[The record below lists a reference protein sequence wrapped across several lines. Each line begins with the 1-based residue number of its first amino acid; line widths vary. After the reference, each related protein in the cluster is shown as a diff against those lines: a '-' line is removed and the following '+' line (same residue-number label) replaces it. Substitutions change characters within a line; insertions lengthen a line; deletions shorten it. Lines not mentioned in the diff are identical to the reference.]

1 MENRVPTK
9 PGRIKL
15 TDDSG
20 NVKYYYMERADEPTV
35 EGTPLNKATLFD
47 SENESR
53 YACGLPNDALKMLTK
68 EWQVSVP
75 AAGWSATVNE
85 EGYYTQ
91 TIAVEGMKSMY
102 QPNFMPLYG
111 TAANVRNVENAFFV
125 IRRMTTAAGSVT
137 FLAAEVPEDDIT
149 IRIWRV

>member
-75 AAGWSATVNE
+75 AAGVTLILTPAKASSAGFVHVSTAF
-85 EGYYTQ
+85 Q
-91 TIAVEGMKSMY
+91 SAAV
-102 QPNFMPLYG
+102 
-111 TAANVRNVENAFFV
+111 AVRLV
-125 IRRMTTAAGSVT
+125 TSAGAV
-137 FLAAEVPEDDIT
+137 
-149 IRIWRV
+149 

>member
-20 NVKYYYMERADEPTV
+20 NSQYYTMERADEPTV

-47 SENESR
+47 SVNENR
-53 YACGLPNDALKMLTK
+53 YGCGLPNDALKMLTK

-75 AAGWSATVNE
+75 ATGWSAAVNE

-91 TIAVEGMKSMY
+91 TIAVAGMKSVY
-102 QPNFMPLYG
+102 QPNFMPLYEL
-111 TAANVRNVENAFFV
+111 AAGVDAVDDAFS
-125 IRRMTTAAGSVT
+125 IIKRMTTADGSVT
-137 FLAAEVPEDDIT
+137 FLAMDIPANDIT
-149 IRIWRV
+149 IRVWRV

>member
-1 MENRVPTK
+1 MLDRQPTK

-20 NVKYYYMERADEPTV
+20 NIKYYTMERADEPTV

-75 AAGWSATVNE
+75 AAGWSAEVNS
-85 EGYYTQ
+85 EGWYTNQ
-91 TIAVEGMKSMY
+91 VSIDGMKAVYNPIANLVITSAVLVDDEQSAWGNIKEIETFDGY
-102 QPNFMPLYG
+102 ILCKA
-111 TAANVRNVENAFFV
+111 TDKLDISINVRFSGV
-125 IRRMTTAAGSVT
+125 
-137 FLAAEVPEDDIT
+137 
-149 IRIWRV
+149 

>member
-20 NVKYYYMERADEPTV
+20 NVKYYYMERADEPTT

-53 YACGLPNDALKMLTK
+53 YACSLPNDALKMLTK

-75 AAGWSATVNE
+75 AAGWSAAVNE

-91 TIAVEGMKSMY
+91 TIAVEGMKSVY
-102 QPNFMPLYG
+102 QPNFMPLYELAAG
-111 TAANVRNVENAFFV
+111 VYGIDATFSSIKRMVTAD
-125 IRRMTTAAGSVT
+125 GSVT
-137 FLAAEVPEDDIT
+137 FLATSVPGNDIT
-149 IRIWRV
+149 IRVWRV

>member
-75 AAGWSATVNE
+75 VAGWSVAVNE

-91 TIAVEGMKSMY
+91 TIAVEGMKSVY

-111 TAANVRNVENAFFV
+111 IAANADTVDEVFSV
-125 IRRMTTAAGSVT
+125 IKRMTTANESVT
-137 FLAAEVPEDDIT
+137 FLATEKPTNNIT
-149 IRIWRV
+149 IRVWRL

>member
-15 TDDSG
+15 TDGSG
-20 NVKYYYMERADEPTV
+20 NSQYYTMERADKPTV

-53 YACGLPNDALKMLTK
+53 YSCVLPNDALKMLTK

-75 AAGWSATVNE
+75 AAGWSAAVNG

-91 TIAVEGMKSMY
+91 TIAVDGMKSVY

-111 TAANVRNVENAFFV
+111 LAAGVDAVDDTFS
-125 IRRMTTAAGSVT
+125 IIKRMTTADGSVT
-137 FLAAEVPEDDIT
+137 FLATEAPANDIT
-149 IRIWRV
+149 IRVWGV

>member
-75 AAGWSATVNE
+75 VAGWSAAVNE
-85 EGYYTQ
+85 EGYYAQ
-91 TIAVEGMKSMY
+91 TIAVEGMKEVFK
-102 QPNFMPLYG
+102 PNFMPLYELATG
-111 TAANVRNVENAFFV
+111 VDAVDDAFS
-125 IRRMTTAAGSVT
+125 IIKRMTTADGSVT
-137 FLAAEVPEDDIT
+137 FLAMDIPANDIT
-149 IRIWRV
+149 IRVWRV

>member
-20 NVKYYYMERADEPTV
+20 NSQYYTMERADEPTV

-75 AAGWSATVNE
+75 AAGWSAAVNE

-91 TIAVEGMKSMY
+91 TIAVEGMKSVY

-111 TAANVRNVENAFFV
+111 LATGADTVDDTFS
-125 IRRMTTAAGSVT
+125 IIKRMTTADGSVT
-137 FLAAEVPEDDIT
+137 FLATGVPDNDIT
-149 IRIWRV
+149 IRVWRV

>member
-9 PGRIKL
+9 PNRIKL

-20 NVKYYYMERADEPTV
+20 NIKYYTMERADEPTV

-53 YACGLPNDALKMLTK
+53 YSCVLPNDALKMLTK

-75 AAGWSATVNE
+75 AAGWSATANG

-91 TIAVEGMKSMY
+91 TIAVEGMKSVY

-111 TAANVRNVENAFFV
+111 LATEVGTVDDTFS
-125 IRRMTTAAGSVT
+125 IIKRMTTADGSVT
-137 FLAAEVPEDDIT
+137 FLATEAPANDIT
-149 IRIWRV
+149 IRVWRV

>member
-53 YACGLPNDALKMLTK
+53 YACELPNNALKMLTK

-75 AAGWSATVNE
+75 AAGWSAAVNE

-91 TIAVEGMKSMY
+91 TIAVEGMKEVFK
-102 QPNFMPLYG
+102 PNFMPLYG
-111 TAANVRNVENAFFV
+111 LAAGADAIDATFS
-125 IRRMTTAAGSVT
+125 IIKRMITEDGSVT
-137 FLAAEVPEDDIT
+137 FLATSVPGNDIT
-149 IRIWRV
+149 IRVWRV

>member
-1 MENRVPTK
+1 MENRIPTR

-20 NVKYYYMERADEPTV
+20 NSQYYTMERADEPTV

-53 YACGLPNDALKMLTK
+53 YSCGLPNDALKMLTK

-75 AAGWSATVNE
+75 AAGWSAAVNE

-91 TIAVEGMKSMY
+91 TIAVEGMKEVFK
-102 QPNFMPLYG
+102 PNFMPLYEL
-111 TAANVRNVENAFFV
+111 AAGADTVDDTFS
-125 IRRMTTAAGSVT
+125 IIKRMTTADGSVT
-137 FLAAEVPEDDIT
+137 FLATGAPDNDIT
-149 IRIWRV
+149 IRVWGV

>member
-53 YACGLPNDALKMLTK
+53 YGCDLPNDALKMLTK
-68 EWQVSVP
+68 EWQVNVP
-75 AAGWSATVNE
+75 AAGWSAAVNA

-91 TIAVEGMKSMY
+91 TISVSGMKSVY
-102 QPNFMPLYG
+102 KPNFMPLYG
-111 TAANVRNVENAFFV
+111 AASETDAVDEVFSV
-125 IRRMTTAAGSVT
+125 IKRMTTSNGNVT
-137 FLAAEVPEDDIT
+137 FMATEVPKNDIT
-149 IRIWRV
+149 IRVWRV

>member
-68 EWQVSVP
+68 ELLPKIKRLESWNLKY
-75 AAGWSATVNE
+75 AFYWCKL
-85 EGYYTQ
+85 
-91 TIAVEGMKSMY
+91 I
-102 QPNFMPLYG
+102 NFMKYYQ
-111 TAANVRNVENAFFV
+111 
-125 IRRMTTAAGSVT
+125 
-137 FLAAEVPEDDIT
+137 
-149 IRIWRV
+149 RIIKYLK

>member
-47 SENESR
+47 SVNENR
-53 YACGLPNDALKMLTK
+53 YVSELPSEAFELLVH
-68 EWQVSVP
+68 EWQVNVLAS
-75 AAGWSATVNE
+75 GWSADKNSA
-85 EGYYTQ
+85 GYYTQ
-91 TIAVEGMKSMY
+91 TIAVAGMEEVFCPK
-102 QPNFMPLYG
+102 FMPLNDTFAG
-111 TAANVRNVENAFFV
+111 KFFK
-125 IRRMTTAAGSVT
+125 IDRMITSDGSVT
-137 FLAAEVPEDDIT
+137 FLATQKPLENISV
-149 IRIWRV
+149 RIVGV

>member
-53 YACGLPNDALKMLTK
+53 YACELPNNALKMLTK

-75 AAGWSATVNE
+75 AAGWSAAVNG

-91 TIAVEGMKSMY
+91 TITVEGMKSVY

-111 TAANVRNVENAFFV
+111 IAADVHNVENTFFV
-125 IRRMTTAAGSVT
+125 IKRMTTADGSVT
-137 FLAAEVPEDDIT
+137 FLATEVPENDIT

>member
-53 YACGLPNDALKMLTK
+53 YACALPSDALKMLTK
-68 EWQVSVP
+68 EWQVNVL
-75 AAGWSATVNE
+75 AANWSANKNAD
-85 EGYYTQ
+85 GYYTQ
-91 TIAVEGMKSMY
+91 TVVVSGMKSVY

-111 TAANVRNVENAFFV
+111 TAATVDTVDEVFSS
-125 IRRMTTAAGSVT
+125 IKRMTTSNGNVT
-137 FLAAEVPEDDIT
+137 FMATEVPENDIT
-149 IRIWRV
+149 IRVWRV

>member
-47 SENESR
+47 SENENR
-53 YACGLPNDALKMLTK
+53 YGCGLPSDALKMLTK
-68 EWQVSVP
+68 EWQVSVL
-75 AAGWSATVNE
+75 AANWSANKNAD
-85 EGYYTQ
+85 GYYTQ
-91 TIAVEGMKSMY
+91 TVVVSGMKSVY
-102 QPNFMPLYG
+102 KPNFMPLYG
-111 TAANVRNVENAFFV
+111 VASETDAVDEVFSA
-125 IRRMTTAAGSVT
+125 IKRMTTSNGNVT
-137 FLAAEVPEDDIT
+137 FMATEVPKNDIT
-149 IRIWRV
+149 IRVWRV

>member
-9 PGRIKL
+9 PNRIKL

-20 NVKYYYMERADEPTV
+20 NIKYYTMERADEPTV

-47 SENESR
+47 SENENR
-53 YACGLPNDALKMLTK
+53 YGCDLPNDALKMLTK

-75 AAGWSATVNE
+75 ANGWSATVNG

-91 TIAVEGMKSMY
+91 TIAVEGMREVFK
-102 QPNFMPLYG
+102 PNFMPLYG
-111 TAANVRNVENAFFV
+111 TAATVDAVDEVFSV
-125 IRRMTTAAGSVT
+125 IKRMTTSNGNVT
-137 FLAAEVPEDDIT
+137 FMATEVPKNDIT
-149 IRIWRV
+149 IRVWRV

>member
-15 TDDSG
+15 IDDSG

-47 SENESR
+47 SENENR
-53 YACGLPNDALKMLTK
+53 YGCGLPNDALKMLTK

-75 AAGWSATVNE
+75 VAGWSAAVNE

-91 TIAVEGMKSMY
+91 TIAVDGMKEVFK
-102 QPNFMPLYG
+102 PNFMPLYELADG
-111 TAANVRNVENAFFV
+111 IDNIENAFSV
-125 IRRMTTAAGSVT
+125 IKRMTTADGSVT
-137 FLAAEVPEDDIT
+137 FMAVERPDSDIT
-149 IRIWRV
+149 IRVWRV